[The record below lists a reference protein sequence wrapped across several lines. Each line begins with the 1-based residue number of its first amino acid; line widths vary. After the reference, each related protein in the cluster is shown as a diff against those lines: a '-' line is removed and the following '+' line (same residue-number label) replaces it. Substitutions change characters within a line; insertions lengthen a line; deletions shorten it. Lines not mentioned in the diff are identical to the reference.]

1 MAENKQNQA
10 FAIKRVY
17 LKDLSFE
24 APLGADAF
32 IEKWRPTINQD
43 LNLNTKKIR
52 DDHYEVTLRVTLTA
66 RIEEKTAFLIE
77 IHQAGLFLISG
88 IPDEKLPQLLN
99 TVCPNILFPYIR
111 EAIDTIVVK
120 GAFPPIMLSPINFD
134 ALYAQAME
142 KRQMDNREEEQGSVK
157 IH

>member
-43 LNLNTKKIR
+43 LNLNTKKVR
-52 DDHYEVTLRVTLTA
+52 DDHYEVALRVTLTA

>member
-66 RIEEKTAFLIE
+66 RIEEKTAFLVE
-77 IHQAGLFLISG
+77 IHQAGLFFISG

>member
-1 MAENKQNQA
+1 MAENKHKQT

-17 LKDLSFE
+17 LKDFSFE

-32 IEKWRPTINQD
+32 IEKWQPTINQD

-52 DDHYEVTLRVTLTA
+52 DDHYEVTLKVTLTA
-66 RIEEKTAFLIE
+66 KIEEKTAFLVE

-99 TVCPNILFPYIR
+99 TVCPNILFPYVR
-111 EAIDTIVVK
+111 EAVDTIVVK
-120 GAFPPIMLSPINFD
+120 GTFPPIILSPINFE
-134 ALYAQAME
+134 ALYVQAME
-142 KRQMDNREEEQGSVK
+142 KQQMGNREEKQGSVK